1 MDTNPNNIDH
11 QSGPR
16 KGKVLAGIVLLAVG
30 ASLLLKQFALF
41 IIPHWLFSAPMWII
55 VVGLYFGANSNFRRS
70 IWLLV
75 VAFGAILLL
84 GEIFPDFDADDVVWP
99 GMLITFGIWLILR
112 RNNPNFH
119 WDKKSWKNKWEDSK
133 YGFTNPTAASADATK
148 GNAGDFTTAQEIPVT
163 EPGQPQYTGD
173 EHLDAVSI
181 FGSVKKTIYS
191 KNFQGGEIVNVFGGA
206 EIDLTQADIKGRI
219 YIDVTQIFG
228 GVKMIVPSHWTVVS
242 DVAAIFAGFDDKRVR
257 TTAPLDA
264 NKVLVIKGTS
274 IFAGIDIR
282 SY

>member
-1 MDTNPNNIDH
+1 MDTKHHIDIEN

-16 KGKVLAGIVLLAVG
+16 KGKVLAGIILLAVG
-30 ASLLLKQFALF
+30 ASLLLKQLDLL
-41 IIPHWLFSAPMWII
+41 IIPHWLFSGPMWVIAA
-55 VVGLYFGANSNFRRS
+55 GLYFGANSNFRKP

-75 VAFGAILLL
+75 MLFGVIQLF
-84 GEIFPDFDADDVVWP
+84 GNIFREFDADAVTWP
-99 GMLITFGIWLILR
+99 FMLIAFGIWLILR

-119 WDKKSWKNKWEDSK
+119 WDKKSWKNKWENSK
-133 YGFTNPTAASADATK
+133 YDFGTPVPAPGVAAENSDEFTSAAEKSA
-148 GNAGDFTTAQEIPVT
+148 T
-163 EPGQPQYTGD
+163 EASHNYYSGD
-173 EHLDAVSI
+173 EHLDAISI

-206 EIDLTQADIKGRI
+206 EIDLTQADIKGRVI
-219 YIDVTQIFG
+219 IEITQIFG

-242 DVAAIFAGFDDKRVR
+242 DVAAIFAGFDDKRVK

-264 NKVLVIKGTS
+264 NKILVLKGTS
-274 IFAGIDIR
+274 IFAGVDIR